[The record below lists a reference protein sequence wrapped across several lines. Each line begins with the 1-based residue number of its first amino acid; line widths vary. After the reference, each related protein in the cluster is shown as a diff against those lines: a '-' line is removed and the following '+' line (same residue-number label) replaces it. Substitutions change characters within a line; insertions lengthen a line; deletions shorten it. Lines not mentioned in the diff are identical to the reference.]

1 MTWSSSCSTWLSA
14 ADDCREPCVFC
25 SMLWSSHVAFMLLS
39 TVSGRWSMMRLYKR
53 NRAYKNIKCIFNDAP
68 STRQPIVEHTLCWTH
83 SFFAGHGSIVVLQVF
98 LHTLFASGG
107 REKYPQCRPISTSMP
122 PVETKF
128 QRLPFSR
135 SMQQSNGTTWNILYD
150 QTGSGKYKIAVAD
163 AYIFISQLAGVTAT
177 KFRRPPSWIIFHF
190 RLVRIVI
197 FLAPPY
203 CWTPKHHQSRKHV
216 ATAEIIVRGST
227 NCNVD
232 DLVVC
237 HFGHTFACN

>member
-1 MTWSSSCSTWLSA
+1 
-14 ADDCREPCVFC
+14 
-25 SMLWSSHVAFMLLS
+25 
-39 TVSGRWSMMRLYKR
+39 MMRLYKR

-68 STRQPIVEHTLCWTH
+68 STRQPIVEHTLC
-83 SFFAGHGSIVVLQVF
+83 SPIVSLLGTEASWFCKSF

-150 QTGSGKYKIAVAD
+150 QTGSGKYKIA
-163 AYIFISQLAGVTAT
+163 T
-177 KFRRPPSWIIFHF
+177 KFRRPPSWIKFHF

-197 FLAPPY
+197 FIAPPY

>member
-1 MTWSSSCSTWLSA
+1 MKLACCFYAPINCFRSLIHDAVVQT
-14 ADDCREPCVFC
+14 EPCI
-25 SMLWSSHVAFMLLS
+25 
-39 TVSGRWSMMRLYKR
+39 
-53 NRAYKNIKCIFNDAP
+53 YKNIKCIFNDVP
-68 STRQPIVEHTLCWTH
+68 STRQPIVEHTLCPP
-83 SFFAGHGSIVVLQVF
+83 IVF

-107 REKYPQCRPISTSMP
+107 REKYPQCRPISISMP
-122 PVETKF
+122 PLETKF

-150 QTGSGKYKIAVAD
+150 QTGSGKYKIA
-163 AYIFISQLAGVTAT
+163 T
-177 KFRRPPSWIIFHF
+177 KFQRPPSWIIFHF

>member
-1 MTWSSSCSTWLSA
+1 M
-14 ADDCREPCVFC
+14 
-25 SMLWSSHVAFMLLS
+25 
-39 TVSGRWSMMRLYKR
+39 
-53 NRAYKNIKCIFNDAP
+53 
-68 STRQPIVEHTLCWTH
+68 
-83 SFFAGHGSIVVLQVF
+83 VLQVF

-135 SMQQSNGTTWNILYD
+135 SMHQSNGTTWNILYD
-150 QTGSGKYKIAVAD
+150 QTGSGKYKIA
-163 AYIFISQLAGVTAT
+163 T
-177 KFRRPPSWIIFHF
+177 KFRRPPSWIKFHF

-197 FLAPPY
+197 FIAPPY

>member
-1 MTWSSSCSTWLSA
+1 
-14 ADDCREPCVFC
+14 
-25 SMLWSSHVAFMLLS
+25 
-39 TVSGRWSMMRLYKR
+39 MMRLYKR
-53 NRAYKNIKCIFNDAP
+53 NRAYKNIKFVFNDAP
-68 STRQPIVEHTLCWTH
+68 APDSLIEHTLCSPIV
-83 SFFAGHGSIVVLQVF
+83 SFLGTEASWFCKSF

-135 SMQQSNGTTWNILYD
+135 SMHQSNGTTWNILYD
-150 QTGSGKYKIAVAD
+150 QTGSGKYKIA
-163 AYIFISQLAGVTAT
+163 T
-177 KFRRPPSWIIFHF
+177 KFRRPPSWIKFHF

-197 FLAPPY
+197 FIAPPY

-237 HFGHTFACN
+237 HFSHTFACN

>member
-98 LHTLFASGG
+98 FTYVVRKLGEGKNL
-107 REKYPQCRPISTSMP
+107 QCRPISTSMP

-150 QTGSGKYKIAVAD
+150 QTGSGIIQDCGRRCGNIYMSACRRDSNEISTAAILDYFPLPVGSHSDILSSAVLLD
-163 AYIFISQLAGVTAT
+163 PKTSSAT
-177 KFRRPPSWIIFHF
+177 KTRGNGWSNSKRQDNLQRG
-190 RLVRIVI
+190 RLGRLP
-197 FLAPPY
+197 F
-203 CWTPKHHQSRKHV
+203 
-216 ATAEIIVRGST
+216 
-227 NCNVD
+227 
-232 DLVVC
+232 
-237 HFGHTFACN
+237 